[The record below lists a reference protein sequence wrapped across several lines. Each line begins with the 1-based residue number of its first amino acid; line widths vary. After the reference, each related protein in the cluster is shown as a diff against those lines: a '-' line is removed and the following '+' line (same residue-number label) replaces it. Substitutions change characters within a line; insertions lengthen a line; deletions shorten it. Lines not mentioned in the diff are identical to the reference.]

1 VDDETPPAPEPAQR
15 PPGRVS
21 RASAWSKAKGAQ
33 ATAWAEEARETR
45 ASVDVGFRIA
55 DREKQ
60 VAAGVLAGGVAYRFF
75 FWLLAAALLAGGALG
90 FFNANTVEGATGDRG
105 IAATLAN
112 AVGDSVRESEAA
124 RWWLVA
130 VGGWLTLWTG
140 YMGAKALVLV
150 HATVWGVPSPR
161 VRNALRASLVFTGA
175 AVALF
180 AAMAGARWLR
190 DETGLVGLLIT
201 LFLFAIPFVF
211 WLAASRALPNRAA
224 GWTDLVPGAAL
235 VAVGVQA
242 LHLFTVF
249 FLGPKL
255 DSATDLYGGIG
266 VATTMLFWLYIIG
279 RLVIAAATL
288 NASLVERREAGPA
301 RP

>member
-1 VDDETPPAPEPAQR
+1 MDDAAPPPEPAQR

-55 DREKQ
+55 DRDKQ

-75 FWLLAAALLAGGALG
+75 FWLVAAALLAGGALG
-90 FFNANTVEGATGDRG
+90 FFDANTVEGATGDRG

-112 AVGDSVRESEAA
+112 AVGDSVRQSEAA
-124 RWWLVA
+124 RWWLVI
-130 VGGWLTLWTG
+130 VGSWLTLWTG

-150 HATVWGVPSPR
+150 HSTVWGVPSPR
-161 VRNALRASLVFTGA
+161 IGNALRASLVFTGA
-175 AVALF
+175 AVGVL

-190 DETGLVGLLIT
+190 AEAGVLGLVIT
-201 LFLFAIPFVF
+201 LLVFAIPFVF
-211 WLAASRALPNRAA
+211 WLGASRALPNRAA
-224 GWTDLVPGAAL
+224 GWTDLVPGAVL
-235 VAVGVQA
+235 VAVGVEA

-249 FLGPKL
+249 YLEPKL
-255 DSATDLYGGIG
+255 SSATELYGGIG
-266 VATTMLFWLYIIG
+266 VATTILFWLYILG
-279 RLVIAAATL
+279 RLVIGAATL
-288 NASLVERREAGPA
+288 NASLVDQRNDAVTP
-301 RP
+301 